1 MAKEDLYK
9 ELKRQITN
17 ANRRLLN
24 LEKLTGK
31 EYSWAGQ
38 KLFDELSLG
47 KLNAWTSKNRVR
59 IDESMTEEQLE
70 RVAYSVNKFLNTKMS
85 TIRGVKKRAK
95 SIKSSFSSGIG
106 VSMEMAEKI
115 YQAFE
120 EDVIKWAL
128 RYMDASEL
136 WALINEAIETNMSRK
151 RFEDEFIKRADIV
164 GKIDAD
170 FRDMIRELYNK
181 EVKG

>member
-1 MAKEDLYK
+1 MSKEDLYN
-9 ELKRQITN
+9 ELKRQITK

-31 EYSWAGQ
+31 ENSWAGR
-38 KLFDELSLG
+38 KLYDELSVQ

-59 IDESMTEEQLE
+59 IDESMTEDQLE

-85 TIRGVKKRAK
+85 TVRGVKKRAK
-95 SIKSSFSSGIG
+95 SIKQSFKEGIG

-128 RYMDASEL
+128 RYIDASEL

-151 RFEDEFIKRADIV
+151 RFEEEFLKRAEIA

-170 FRDMIRELYNK
+170 FRDLIRKLYNQ

>member
-1 MAKEDLYK
+1 MSKEELYN

-38 KLFDELSLG
+38 KLYDELSLG
-47 KLNAWTSKNRVR
+47 KLNAWTSKNRVH

-136 WALINEAIETNMSRK
+136 WALINEAIETNMSEK
-151 RFEDEFIKRADIV
+151 RFEEEFIKRAEIV

-170 FRDMIRELYNK
+170 FRDMIRKLYDK